1 MTIYLQ
7 HYSRTSPTANWKW
20 NACKFLKKH
29 HTKNKMAPLNDSAT
43 SFTLYMHWR
52 LALQRNASC
61 CSWCRFV
68 RWVLHH
74 CTICSV
80 SHMYVRISCVAQK
93 RWRISWQTAGLLPLK
108 KTWLAADK
116 PSCVFKHAQ
125 DSASSMDVSYHA
137 MQPCSH
143 YSTAAVQLQQD
154 HTNGL
159 EQPLPHYMQYM
170 YLCTLSQDQILISA
184 LSSSTTKTWGVRL
197 KLRGMVWY
205 TCIVTISVHEMF
217 AE

>member
-7 HYSRTSPTANWKW
+7 HYSRPSPTANCKW

-29 HTKNKMAPLNDSAT
+29 HTTNKMAPLNDSAT
-43 SFTLYMHWR
+43 SFILHMCWR

-74 CTICSV
+74 CTICSA

-108 KTWLAADK
+108 EYLAG
-116 PSCVFKHAQ
+116 SRQTLMYSSMH
-125 DSASSMDVSYHA
+125 SASSMDVSYHT

-170 YLCTLSQDQILISA
+170 YLCTLSQDQIWISA
-184 LSSSTTKTWGVRL
+184 LSSSTTKDLRCARVLSGVEWYGTL
-197 KLRGMVWY
+197 VLLRY
-205 TCIVTISVHEMF
+205 SVHEMF
-217 AE
+217 IE